1 MIMQNHKI
9 SAGLSDIWFRLSKIS
24 LSSYILFSLI
34 LGILVGLFLGEMVRP
49 LNFIGKAFIR
59 LLQMAVLPYIVVSLI
74 HGLGSLSRSDAR
86 LIATKGLKLIL
97 FIWTVGLLLI
107 FVFPLA
113 FPLVET
119 SAFFS
124 EADVI
129 PPQKIDF
136 LKIYIPA
143 NIFEALAAG
152 TIPAIV
158 IFCVFFGFALSSI
171 DRKETFLNVFSILA
185 QALSR
190 VTQMIIKTAPLGV
203 FALTAVAAGTLT
215 FDELQR
221 LQVYFVCYIFMA
233 LLFTFAILPGII
245 SCFTPF
251 SYREIINCSKD
262 ALILGFA
269 TGNNF
274 VILPLISSK
283 SKELLEK
290 AEKEKVPEGEKK
302 TSTIVDSVL
311 PLVYCFPSLGRILDI
326 FFIVFVGW
334 SVNQPLGLMQYVDL
348 SVAGIL
354 SLFGS
359 PKVGVPFLLD
369 YLKLP
374 SSYFDLYIISDVVTR
389 KFKVLVQAMS
399 FQTVTLILAFL
410 VIHKATFNFK
420 KILTSLVAN
429 VLLVT
434 ACLIVATVGLQ
445 YLVKNVYHEDI
456 VLLSMEIPN
465 PVSAK
470 VLRSPPVLEPNL
482 PSAGEA
488 HAEILSRIRQRRV
501 LKVGYNA
508 EALPFAFFNQRG
520 ELVGY
525 DIFFAHQ
532 LARDL
537 GVSLEFIPVDDKTLN
552 LYLEKGV
559 CDIVMSAVPVTA
571 VNLGVVDFS
580 EPYMDMNAAF
590 IVLDYRKKGFRRVED
605 VRRIPDLKIALT
617 PANTQAERLRLRK
630 YYPQAQLVELASIQ
644 DFFTKAGVADALLTT
659 DKIGKAWALL
669 YPKFGVAIPHP
680 VMFRYD
686 LAYPVAITKGDYE
699 FLAYLNQWLRIQKT
713 SGVTQE
719 QYSYWVLGK
728 TPLRQTRRWSI
739 IRNVLHWK

>member
-1 MIMQNHKI
+1 MW
-9 SAGLSDIWFRLSKIS
+9 SRLTRIS
-24 LSSYILFSLI
+24 LSSYILLSLI
-34 LGILVGLFLGEMVRP
+34 LGVLVGLLFGEMVRP
-49 LNFIGKAFIR
+49 LDFIGKAFIK

-74 HGLGSLSRSDAR
+74 HGLGSLVKSDAR

-97 FIWTVGLLLI
+97 FVWTVGLVVI

-113 FPLVET
+113 FPLMET

-129 PPQKIDF
+129 PPKKIDF
-136 LKIYIPA
+136 LDLYIPS
-143 NIFEALAAG
+143 NIFKALAQG

-158 IFCVFFGFALSSI
+158 VFSVFLGFALNSI
-171 DRKETFLNVFSILA
+171 DKKETFLNVFAILS

-203 FALTAVAAGTLT
+203 FALTAMAAGTLT

-221 LQVYFVCYIFMA
+221 LQVYFVCYIFIA
-233 LLFTFAILPGII
+233 LLFTFSILPGII

-251 SYREIINCSKD
+251 TYREIINCSKD

-283 SKELLEK
+283 SIELLQKTNQE
-290 AEKEKVPEGEKK
+290 EKK
-302 TSTIVDSVL
+302 TATIVNSVL
-311 PLVYCFPSLGRILDI
+311 PLAYCFPSLGRVLDI
-326 FFIVFVGW
+326 FFIVFVAW
-334 SVNQPLGLMQYVDL
+334 SVNQPLGIIQHLDL
-348 SVAGIL
+348 AVAGIM

-374 SSYFDLYIISDVVTR
+374 GSYFELYIISDVVTR

-410 VIHKATFNFK
+410 LLNKFTFNFK
-420 KILTSLVAN
+420 KILAALLLN
-429 VLLVT
+429 VLLIT
-434 ACLIVATVGLQ
+434 ACLVVATVGLR
-445 YLVKNVYHEDI
+445 YIVKNVYYEDI

-465 PVSAK
+465 PVPAK
-470 VLRSPPVLEPNL
+470 VLRSPLGPEQGQSP
-482 PSAGEA
+482 PGEA
-488 HAEILSRIRQRRV
+488 TAEILSRIKQRGV

-508 EALPFAFFNQRG
+508 ETLPFAFFNQRG

-537 GVSLEFIPVDDKTLN
+537 GVTLEFLPVDSKTLH
-552 LYLEKGV
+552 LYLERGV
-559 CDIVMSAVPVTA
+559 CDIVMSAVPITA
-571 VNLGVVDFS
+571 ENLGVVDFTD
-580 EPYMDMNAAF
+580 PYLDMNAAF
-590 IVLDYRKKGFRRVED
+590 IVLDYRKKDFRKRETI
-605 VRRIPDLKIALT
+605 REIPRLRIAVT
-617 PANTQAERLRLRK
+617 PANTQAERLKITK
-630 YYPQAQLVELASIQ
+630 YFPNAQLVELASIR
-644 DFFTKAGVADALLTT
+644 DFFTQTDVADALLTT

-669 YPKFGVAIPHP
+669 DPKFGVATPQP
-680 VMFRYD
+680 LMFRYD

-699 FLAYLNQWLRIQKT
+699 FLAYLNQWLRLQKT
-713 SGVTQE
+713 SGVAQE

-728 TPLRQTRRWSI
+728 TPLRRTPRWAV
-739 IRNVLHWK
+739 IRNVLHWVK